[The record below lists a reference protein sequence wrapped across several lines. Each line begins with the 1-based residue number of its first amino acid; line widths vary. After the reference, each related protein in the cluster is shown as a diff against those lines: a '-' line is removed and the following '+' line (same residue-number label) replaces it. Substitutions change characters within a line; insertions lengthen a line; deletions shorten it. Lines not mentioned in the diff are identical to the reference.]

1 MAPPRTPPTSNTDP
15 ASGALRR
22 SGAVARMLR
31 MPVATL
37 RNWER
42 RYGLTQSVL
51 TSGGQ
56 RLYSED
62 DVRRL
67 ALIRQLTQ
75 LGHAIGTVATLD
87 LGELQR
93 IAALHA
99 GAQAL
104 SRGVPDART
113 ERPGAQRPW
122 RVLAIGPGLGARL
135 QRPALLRRVGVPV
148 QLLGAFDTFEAAAKA
163 TTPAD
168 LDAILVHEPMLHAG
182 WLAATQSAAPA
193 LSGVPRAVLYGF
205 AADAVCETLVAVG
218 VHLLREPQPDAV
230 VAQWLCSM
238 ALSACQVSTASG
250 FVESPQ
256 RVSAPRWD
264 DAAIMDFAGRSS
276 TVACEC
282 PRHVAELLMQ
292 LSHFER
298 YSAACANRNAD
309 DARLHAFLQ
318 QTAAQARARFETAL
332 EQIAMHE
339 GWLLPVSRRTT

>member
-1 MAPPRTPPTSNTDP
+1 MPSSRPSSSSNP
-15 ASGALRR
+15 EKSAGSLRR

-42 RYGLTQSVL
+42 RYGLTQSAQ

-87 LGELQR
+87 MSELQR
-93 IAALHA
+93 IATMHA

-104 SRGVPDART
+104 SRGVSDAAA
-113 ERPGAQRPW
+113 ESPAALRPW
-122 RVLAIGPGLGARL
+122 RVLAVGQGVVARL
-135 QRPALLRRVGVPV
+135 QRPALLRRIGVPV
-148 QLLGAFDTFEAAAKA
+148 QLLGTFNTFDEAAKA
-163 TTPAD
+163 SLPSD
-168 LDAILVHEPMLHAG
+168 LDAVLVHEPMLHAG
-182 WLAATQSAAPA
+182 WLAATQAAVPA
-193 LSGVPRAVLYGF
+193 LSGIPRAVLYGF
-205 AADAVCETLVAVG
+205 AADAVCETLAAVG
-218 VHLLREPQPDAV
+218 VLLLREPQPDAV
-230 VAQWLCSM
+230 VAQWFRGM
-238 ALSACQVSTASG
+238 ALSVCQPAAGSGST
-250 FVESPQ
+250 ELLPDQ
-256 RVSAPRWD
+256 LAPRWD
-264 DAAIMDFAGRSS
+264 DAAILDFAGRSS

-292 LSHFER
+292 LAHFER

-318 QTAAQARARFETAL
+318 QTAAHARARLETAL
-332 EQIAMHE
+332 EQIAIHE
-339 GWLLPVSRRTT
+339 GWLLPVGRRST